1 MFAKKKEKKSQ
12 SGNRI
17 QKDGGVRG
25 NIPGRKTSMRRN
37 KKRTITL
44 HVMDCDGIGE
54 LEWEL

>member
-1 MFAKKKEKKSQ
+1 MEWFVVTYGEGKQ
-12 SGNRI
+12 
-17 QKDGGVRG
+17 
-25 NIPGRKTSMRRN
+25 THRN